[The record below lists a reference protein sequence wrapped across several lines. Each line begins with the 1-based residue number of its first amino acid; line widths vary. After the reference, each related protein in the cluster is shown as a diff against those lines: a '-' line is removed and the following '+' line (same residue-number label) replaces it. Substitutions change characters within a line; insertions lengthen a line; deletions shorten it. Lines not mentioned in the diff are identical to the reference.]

1 MIKKI
6 ILLLALAILITGC
19 AKVEKTDTPL
29 ITEMPPEETQP
40 ESVPEET
47 PEEIPEEEKIIPEET
62 PKPAIT
68 NPLNVPRV
76 NTAAHIVLEEDD
88 DGPMEEEDQPGLCY
102 LGSFA
107 MLALFDDLSL
117 DLADVVAYSGVGSI
131 ADYDSRMGLN
141 NAYKER
147 SIIAASQNLGYSY
160 IVGAKSGGKINS
172 FMADFKSSASEV
184 KNFKNEEEAF
194 NHLKQI
200 IDSGKPVEVHLDAYY
215 VVDDFRKSSKFW
227 VTDQKKEH
235 FSHFMVV
242 TGYDSNNVYIND
254 PTDPN
259 MNVKNMKATKAN
271 FFKAWENGD
280 KTPGAQVGPYWMF
293 YLKEKKSKKSIKE
306 IISWNKEISQ
316 NAAKNIRRASSS
328 EGTGELGVGRKE
340 FAKFLEKNGY
350 TEAAKLYKE
359 AADIYLASEDEPE
372 VFKEIAQKE
381 EQARNLL

>member
-1 MIKKI
+1 MVMIKKI
-6 ILLLALAILITGC
+6 ILALILVVLIAGC
-19 AKVEKTDTPL
+19 AKQEVV
-29 ITEMPPEETQP
+29 TEEPVTEPQLEETQQ

-47 PEEIPEEEKIIPEET
+47 PEEIPEEKPVEET
-62 PKPAIT
+62 SKPAIT

-117 DLADVVAYSGVGSI
+117 DLADVIAYSGVGSI

-147 SIIAASQNLGYSY
+147 SIITASQNLGYSY

-215 VVDDFRKSSKFW
+215 IVDDFRKSSKFW

-306 IISWNKEISQ
+306 IMSWNKEISQ
-316 NAAKNIRRASSS
+316 NAANAIRNANSADML
-328 EGTGELGVGRKE
+328 GELAVGRQQ
-340 FAKFLEKNGY
+340 FAKFLERNNYK
-350 TEAAKLYKE
+350 EAAKLYKE
-359 AADIYLASEDEPE
+359 AADIYITDPEDFTIVKGVAE
-372 VFKEIAQKE
+372 KE
-381 EQARNLL
+381 EEARNLL